1 MGKFIDTV
9 NLLVRTLRR
18 FISLSFI
25 LAGMILVV
33 RLYELVITS
42 NYYNYP
48 PGTYTYLL
56 IGIKYDII
64 FYMRISAILMIPY
77 LFLGLYSQKL
87 ARNFFIVLSVL
98 LILGDMLLLKYF
110 STAGVPLGADLFAYS
125 IEEINQTVQSSGE
138 MSIWPFIFMA
148 LFLVYMIRVFV
159 KHVYFKLKPWML
171 YIIALIMFASLVP
184 LTIFQP
190 QPSNFNNEFSL
201 FAANNKLNFFGESVL
216 KRYVFD
222 EKLDKQQY
230 TFKTNV
236 ASNDGSFTYLNE
248 EYPFLHNETT
258 PDILSKYFE
267 TGGSKPNIV
276 FIIVES
282 LGRAYSGEGAYLG
295 SFTPF
300 LDSLMDKS
308 LYWENNLST
317 SGRTFEV
324 LPSTLASLPF
334 GERGFTELGEEM
346 PDHISLMSLL
356 KTQAGYTSSFTY
368 GGEAHFDNM
377 DIFLKRQ
384 GIDKIIDNEKYG
396 EGYEK
401 MPASAS
407 GFSWGFGDKEIFRR
421 YIDEIKT
428 DTAGP
433 RMDVILTLS
442 MHSPFAISNQE
453 YYISKFNERLK
464 ELDLSDKT
472 EAFNHSYEKQFST
485 ILYFDDAL
493 KYFFH
498 EYQKLPSYNNT
509 IFVITGDHRMPEI
522 PISTQ
527 LDRFHV
533 PLVVYSPML
542 KNSRKFSSL
551 VTHFDIAP
559 SLVAM
564 LDADSI
570 ISRPKVAAWIGHGL
584 DDHKAFRN
592 LNAYPLM
599 RNKNEILDFIDGER
613 MLANNLIY
621 RIYDNMDIETVDEKE
636 KEADLKVQLNNF
648 LLKNNYACKNN
659 KLIPD
664 SLKIYTYSE
673 SLEGELS
680 SSEEQ

>member
-64 FYMRISAILMIPY
+64 FYLRISAILMIPY

-148 LFLVYMIRVFV
+148 LFLVYMVRVFV

-230 TFKTNV
+230 TFKANV

-267 TGGSKPNIV
+267 TGDSKPNIV

-464 ELDLSDKT
+464 ELDLPDKT
-472 EAFNHSYEKQFST
+472 KAFNHSYEKQFST

-673 SLEGELS
+673 SLEEELS